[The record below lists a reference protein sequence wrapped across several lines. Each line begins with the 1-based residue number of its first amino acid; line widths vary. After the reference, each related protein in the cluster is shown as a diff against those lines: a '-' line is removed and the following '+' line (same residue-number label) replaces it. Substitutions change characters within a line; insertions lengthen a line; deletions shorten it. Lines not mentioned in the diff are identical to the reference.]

1 MLFKEIIGQAEIKKR
16 LIQSVKERRISHAQ
30 LFLGPEGSGKLAL
43 AIAYGQYISC
53 TNRQE
58 DDSCGVCPSCIKYQ
72 KLIHP
77 DLHFYFPIAPNQKF
91 QKPISSNFL
100 PEWRNALIN
109 SNYYL
114 NLNEWY
120 DEIGLENKQGNINA
134 SDCNEIIKKV
144 SLKPYESEF
153 KIIIIWMVEK
163 LNHAA
168 APKLLKNFE
177 EPPDKTLFILIS
189 ENRHQ
194 ILNTIL
200 SRTQLITIPKITDDI
215 LENFLS
221 SKFGNIPNLKSIAS
235 ISNGNYQAAQR
246 LIEEFEDEKTNFE
259 TFRNWMLLCYN
270 SKIIEINKFV
280 DEVSKIGREKQKALL
295 SYSIRVFR
303 DCVLMHYGN
312 STLVKQEQEMKNFL
326 SKFYIFINPSNI
338 LNINE
343 EFNKSI
349 FHIERNV
356 YAKLVFMDLSLKM
369 SNLLKIK

>member
-1 MLFKEIIGQAEIKKR
+1 MLFKEIIGQFDVKKR

-43 AIAYGQYISC
+43 AIAYAQYISC
-53 TNRQE
+53 TDRQE
-58 DDSCGVCPSCIKYQ
+58 EDSCGICPSCIKYQ

-77 DLHFYFPIAPNQKF
+77 DLHFFYPIAPTQKF
-91 QKPISSNFL
+91 PKPISSNFL
-100 PEWRNALIN
+100 PEWRTALIN

-120 DEIGLENKQGNINA
+120 DEIGLENKQGIINA
-134 SDCNEIIKKV
+134 NDCNEIIKKV

-153 KIIIIWMVEK
+153 KIVIIWIVEK
-163 LNHAA
+163 LFHAA

-177 EPPDKTLFILIS
+177 EPPEKTLFILIS

-200 SRTQLITIPKITDDI
+200 SRTQLVNIPKISDEP
-215 LENFLS
+215 LENYLS
-221 SKFGNIPNLKSIAS
+221 SKFSNIPNIKSITA
-235 ISNGNYQAAQR
+235 IANGNYKAAQR

-259 TFRNWMLLCYN
+259 TFRNWMLNCYN
-270 SKIIEINKFV
+270 SKTIDINKFV
-280 DEVSKIGREKQKALL
+280 DETSKIGREKQKALL
-295 SYSIRVFR
+295 SYSIRIFR

-312 STLVKQEQEMKNFL
+312 SSLVKQEQEMKNFL
-326 SKFYIFINPSNI
+326 SKFYIFVNPSNI
-338 LNINE
+338 LSINE

-356 YAKLVFMDLSLKM
+356 NSKLVFMDLSLKM
-369 SNLLKIK
+369 CNLLKIK